1 MTASSRQRWA
11 MVLIVVTPALWSVN
25 SLIAR
30 VAPAVIAPHL
40 LACLRWLL
48 AGLVFALGCR
58 AELWRHRRHV
68 WRYGWQYLVLGALGM
83 WICGAWVYLAGR
95 STTALNISLIYS
107 VSPVLIAALAA
118 LWLKE
123 RLTRW
128 QALGMALAFTG
139 VLHVVLQGQW
149 EHLGEVQWASG
160 DALMLLATLAWS
172 MYSLLLKKWSSPLS
186 PAGRLAVITLCGVL
200 LLLPFALWE
209 VHASAGPA
217 LTLQGLQLVL
227 LAAALPGYAAYLAY
241 SVMQRELGAARVS
254 VSIYLG
260 PLWTAAMAWLLI
272 GEPLHGFHAVG
283 LALVLPG
290 VFLVTQPPQA

>member
-1 MTASSRQRWA
+1 M
-11 MVLIVVTPALWSVN
+11 
-25 SLIAR
+25 
-30 VAPAVIAPHL
+30 
-40 LACLRWLL
+40 LACLRWLV
-48 AGLVFALGCR
+48 AGLVFAAGAR
-58 AELWRHRRHV
+58 AELWQHRRHV
-68 WRYGWQYLVLGALGM
+68 LREGWKYLVLGSLGM

-107 VSPVLIAALAA
+107 ISPVLIAAVAA
-118 LWLKE
+118 VWLKE

-128 QALGMALAFTG
+128 QSLGIALSFAG

-149 EHLGEVQWASG
+149 EHLGDVQWNSG
-160 DALMLLATLAWS
+160 DALMLAATLAWS

-186 PAGRLAVITLCGVL
+186 PAGRLAVISFGGVL
-200 LLLPFALWE
+200 VLVPFALWE

-260 PLWTAAMAWLLI
+260 PLWTAAMAWLLLS
-272 GEPLHGFHAVG
+272 EPLYGFHAVG
-283 LALVLPG
+283 LTLVLPG
-290 VFLVTQPPQA
+290 VFLVTRPHKT